1 MNYEGNNIEQEFDS
15 YAKLIELSEEFEK
28 LEHMVTPVDIQ
39 TGITTLSR
47 VANLL
52 KKAKEVS
59 EKTHNV
65 EIKEIIIEL
74 RSELAD
80 VRDLLTD
87 TKIEVTNL
95 KEENE
100 VLKQEIQELNNNQ
113 QELVY
118 DLDTNAYYRK
128 DDTEKKTA
136 YCSSCWDNKKEK
148 HSFVERNPV
157 KGPFK
162 MGYICP
168 NCKTTNHKIK

>member
-1 MNYEGNNIEQEFDS
+1 MNYEETNVEQEFNS
-15 YAKLIELSEEFEK
+15 YAKLIELSEEFKK
-28 LEHMVTPVDIQ
+28 LEKMVTPVDIQ
-39 TGITTLSR
+39 TGITTLGR

-100 VLKQEIQELNNNQ
+100 TLRQEIQKLKNNQ
-113 QELVY
+113 QELIY
-118 DLDTNAYYRK
+118 DLDTNAYYRE
-128 DDTEKKTA
+128 DDAKKQIA
-136 YCSSCWDNKKEK
+136 YCPNCWDNRKEK
-148 HSFVERNPV
+148 YSFMKINRIGGIN
-157 KGPFK
+157 

-168 NCKTTNHKIK
+168 KCKTTNDKIN